1 MLEFYSV
8 LSERIFSFWLR
19 ICQLLG
25 LILVEFNKDTDKFQC
40 WRFSSIYCATLG
52 SFVTVLYLL
61 TIIQFEQAMVSSF
74 SAFSFTI
81 FISICSELLFFVY
94 MVLSYQQQYAN
105 RHKIRDTLNS
115 FVFFYRTSKETYKE
129 LESEKIIS
137 SYQWKFFISV
147 FIKFCLFI
155 ANYLQFYFLLDD
167 EKFKLWFG
175 FLAFPY
181 IVASAICNQFFLG
194 VLIMKYFLS
203 TINRKLNAV
212 ITKIEYQDCSVKDTD
227 LKRDLDKIFHVHT
240 KLFEFH
246 YDLARLFGFQM
257 MLSVFNNFLNLAIIS
272 FQLISAL
279 LVAAMGFKVFLNFN
293 NILITGVITMILTVT
308 DILFHM
314 EVCANCIE
322 DVSWVCFCN
331 LISIRFLLENLFS
344 SRRK

>member
-1 MLEFYSV
+1 MLQFYSA
-8 LSERIFSFWLR
+8 LSEKFFHFWLR
-19 ICQLLG
+19 ICQALG
-25 LILVEFNKDTDKFQC
+25 LVLVEFNEETDKFQC
-40 WRFSSIYCATLG
+40 WRFSSIYCATVG
-52 SFVTVLYLL
+52 SFVTILYLL

-81 FISICSELLFFVY
+81 FISICSEMLFFVY

-129 LESEKIIS
+129 FESEEIIS
-137 SYQWKFFISV
+137 SYQWKFHISV

-155 ANYLQFYFLLDD
+155 ANYLEIYFLLDD
-167 EKFKLWFG
+167 DQFKLWFG

-212 ITKIEYQDCSVKDTD
+212 ISKFEYQDCSVTDTD

-246 YDLARLFGFQM
+246 HDLTRLYGFQM
-257 MLSVFNNFLNLAIIS
+257 MLSIFNNFLNLAIIS

-293 NILITGVITMILTVT
+293 NILITGVITMILTAA

-314 EVCANCIE
+314 KVCANCIE
-322 DVSWVCFCN
+322 DVSYTRYCD
-331 LISIRFLLENLFS
+331 LILIRNLFS